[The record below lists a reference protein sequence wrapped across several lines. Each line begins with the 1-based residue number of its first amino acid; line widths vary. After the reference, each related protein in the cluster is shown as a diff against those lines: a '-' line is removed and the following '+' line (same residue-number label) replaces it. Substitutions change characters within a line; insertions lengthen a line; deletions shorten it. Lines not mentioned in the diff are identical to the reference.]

1 MSSRF
6 KFRLIQLFFIL
17 LKLPRLLIKRKVKD
31 TAPKR
36 ILVIHQLLLGDA
48 LMASSLLANLRK
60 EYPEASID
68 LAAPP
73 YLQGLYASKPYNVS
87 FVSFSPRELK
97 SFFRLLTAET
107 YDHAYLVMDNRY
119 SWTAFAI
126 GAKWIVGYEKGSSY
140 KNLPVN
146 ELKPIPDELTS
157 LPDLMSGLAGTN
169 EGKLVFNKKD
179 WPQPPFK
186 PYKQPEYRY
195 AVLHL
200 GASSSL
206 KYWSPQKW
214 FEVANYLSEMGITP
228 VWSAGPGETELIQK
242 TDPEKKYQSF
252 GGLLDLPQLWQLI
265 DKAELI
271 VAPDTGIVHI
281 ARHTNTPTVC
291 LFGPGSVDMAGYSHF
306 FPEKYFF
313 PISHDVSCRN
323 QRVLFGRPVSWARQC
338 KRSEKEC
345 SHHQECMTSITTSE
359 VIRVCDKI
367 IKSTI
372 EIA

>member
-1 MSSRF
+1 MSSRS
-6 KFRLIQLFFIL
+6 KFRLIQLAFIL
-17 LKLPRLLIKRKVKD
+17 LRLPRLLIKRKARIAD
-31 TAPKR
+31 PKR

-60 EYPEASID
+60 KYPEAAID

-73 YLQGLYASKPYNVS
+73 YLQGLYASKPYNIS

-126 GAKWIVGYEKGSSY
+126 GAKWIVGYEKGSGY

-146 ELKPIPDELTS
+146 KLKSLPDELTS
-157 LPDLMSGLAGTN
+157 LPDLMAGLAGDN
-169 EGKLVFNKKD
+169 REVVFNKKD
-179 WPQPPFK
+179 WPQPPYT
-186 PYKQPEYRY
+186 PYKQPESPY
-195 AVLHL
+195 AILHL

-206 KYWSPQKW
+206 KYWSSQNW
-214 FEVANYLSEMGITP
+214 LEVADHLSETGITP

-242 TDPEKKYQSF
+242 TDPEKKYQSY

-265 DKAELI
+265 NRAVLI
-271 VAPDTGIVHI
+271 IAPDTGIVHI
-281 ARHTNTPTVC
+281 ARHTNTPAVC

-313 PISHDVSCRN
+313 PISHDISCRN
-323 QRVLFGRPVSWARQC
+323 QRVLFGRSVGWARQC
-338 KRSEKEC
+338 KRSEIEC

-359 VIRVCDKI
+359 VIRVCEKI

-372 EIA
+372 